1 MSCISAST
9 SDHAGANSVTAPS
22 RRGDRLGRMKRHLAA
37 LLLAAASCTAWGQ
50 APAAPAKPTRVLFI
64 GNSLTFETDIPG
76 RVAKVAQATGRKVV
90 IESRAYPSY
99 SLEDHLRDGRSLEAL
114 KQGWDIVVL
123 QQGTSAQEDAR
134 AELIAAVKKFDP
146 LIKAAG
152 ARTAMYMVWPLA
164 DRPKEFGDVMLS
176 YRQAAQAVDAIL
188 IPAGEAWLRAL
199 TKEPRLKLYSDP
211 IHPSSFGSDLA
222 TLTIYL
228 TLFPAGPQEFN
239 EAFVEKVGRALE
251 IPPARRDAFFDAVT
265 LAIDSPLVIK

>member
-1 MSCISAST
+1 M
-9 SDHAGANSVTAPS
+9 
-22 RRGDRLGRMKRHLAA
+22 RRHLAA
-37 LLLAAASCTAWGQ
+37 LVLLVASCAAWAQ
-50 APAAPAKPTRVLFI
+50 APAGSAKPTRVLFI

-76 RVAKVAQATGRKVV
+76 RVAKVAKATGRNVV

-99 SLEDHLRDGRSLEAL
+99 SLEDHLRDGRSLDAL

-134 AELIAAVKKFDP
+134 QELIASVKKFDP

-152 ARTAMYMVWPLA
+152 ARTALYMVWPLA
-164 DRPKEFGDVMLS
+164 DRPKEFPDVLLS
-176 YRQAAQAVDAIL
+176 YRLAAKSVDAIL

-199 TKEPRLKLYSDP
+199 TKDPRLKLYSDP

-222 TLTIYL
+222 SLTIYL

-239 EAFVEKVGRALE
+239 EAFVEKVAKALE
-251 IPPARRDAFFDAVT
+251 IPAARRDPFFDAVT
-265 LAIDSPLVIK
+265 LAIDSPLAIK